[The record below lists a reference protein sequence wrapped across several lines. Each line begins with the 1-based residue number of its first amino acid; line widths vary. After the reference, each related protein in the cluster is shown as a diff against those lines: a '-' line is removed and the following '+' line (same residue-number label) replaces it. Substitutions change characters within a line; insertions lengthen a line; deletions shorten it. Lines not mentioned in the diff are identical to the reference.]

1 MLHDWIAGAAKAVVL
16 AAVLFAIPAQAQ
28 APDKQHIQAARSM
41 MDKSGASRGFDDV
54 VPSFLEESKRL
65 FLQTRPEIAAELDQ
79 VSLAIAPD
87 FLKRKEELL
96 NSIAA
101 LYVRRFS
108 VQELRQIEAF
118 YNTPVGQ
125 KFVDLLPGILGQA
138 REVSADWS
146 AQLSEDIVTRMRAEM
161 KKRGIDL

>member
-28 APDKQHIQAARSM
+28 TPDKQHIAAARAM

-54 VPSFLEESKRL
+54 VPSFLEESKRM
-65 FLQTRPEIAAELDQ
+65 FLQTRPEIAGELDQ
-79 VSLAIAPD
+79 VSLAIAAD

-101 LYVRRFS
+101 LYAQRFS